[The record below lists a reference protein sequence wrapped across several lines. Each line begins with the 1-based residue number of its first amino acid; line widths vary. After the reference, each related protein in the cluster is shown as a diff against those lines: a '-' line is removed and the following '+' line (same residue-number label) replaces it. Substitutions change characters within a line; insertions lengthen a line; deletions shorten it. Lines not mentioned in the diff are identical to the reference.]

1 MLKQK
6 LSKIL
11 TLNGA
16 SIIIGIVGGIF
27 GFFSIFV
34 TNWNH
39 PVSLKWFIF
48 LAFLSLTII
57 LILTSLISELLKE
70 VRVKQ
75 SNRANAVR
83 FLMADNKILIEKNN
97 FLGQSA
103 RVTIFYLDDD
113 YEVVLGTGYVF
124 NIQEKFVTVEI
135 KELDSDFLNRYENV
149 ITQMFNNDYRAL
161 QKVFVKGYLIYN
173 GNG

>member
-6 LSKIL
+6 LAKVL

-34 TNWNH
+34 TNWSY
-39 PVSLKWFIF
+39 PISLKWFIF
-48 LAFLSLTII
+48 VAFLSLTII
-57 LILTSLISELLKE
+57 LVLTSLISELLKE
-70 VRVKQ
+70 VRIKQ

-83 FLMADNKILIEKNN
+83 FLMEDKKMLIEKNN

-135 KELDSDFLNRYENV
+135 QEIEDDFLTKYDNV
-149 ITQMFNNDYRAL
+149 INQMNNNDYKAL
-161 QKVFVKGYLIYN
+161 QKVFVKGYLMYK
-173 GNG
+173 G